1 MSLKVDGVDV
11 SFRCPIQ
18 IKFSVCFKVPNNKR
32 LEYRD
37 WETPYLRRIQKRY
50 GKPGD
55 KITFYGRIF
64 TKEYGNMNWR
74 DNEGIVSL
82 DFIEIYSGYYVR
94 RDPEQKGDEHHR
106 RGVGGQGVRAD

>member
-1 MSLKVDGVDV
+1 MLDN
-11 SFRCPIQ
+11 
-18 IKFSVCFKVPNNKR
+18 FKVPNNKA

-37 WETPYLRRIQKRY
+37 WETPYLRRVKERY

-74 DNEGIVSL
+74 DNEGTL
-82 DFIEIYSGYYVR
+82 NF
-94 RDPEQKGDEHHR
+94 
-106 RGVGGQGVRAD
+106 